1 MNSGET
7 RSLSRQGPAKNTGGT
22 DAVPVTAWSETW
34 RRASPSPGQIFQAR
48 LKKSLVAA
56 SRLPHEP
63 LDGEK
68 LTASAP
74 LKMLRASWRICLT
87 SDETNGS
94 GSKFD
99 GNGAWHEGPG
109 A

>member
-1 MNSGET
+1 M
-7 RSLSRQGPAKNTGGT
+7 AKRNLFRDKAGKILAGT
-22 DAVPVTAWSETW
+22 DPV
-34 RRASPSPGQIFQAR
+34 SPGA
-48 LKKSLVAA
+48 AA
-56 SRLPHEP
+56 SLLPHEP

-74 LKMLRASWRICLT
+74 LKMLKASWRICLT
-87 SDETNGS
+87 SETNGS

-99 GNGAWHEGPG
+99 GNGAWNEGPG